1 MSDTKKNI
9 SSNLK
14 RLMNENNINN
24 SELSKKL
31 GVSESTVGKWLL
43 EKSVPRMGVIEQIA
57 SLFNVQKSEILEKHK
72 NDNTRA
78 DIITKDKDLLLSKY
92 SSLNIIG
99 KKEALKRVSELTEID
114 KYTTKLTLAAHND
127 DTSEDQIGLMLKDFE
142 EMDKW

>member
-72 NDNTRA
+72 GDSTRA

-92 SSLNIIG
+92 NSLNIIG
-99 KKEALKRVSELTEID
+99 KKEALKRVSELAEID

-127 DTSEDQIGLMLKDFE
+127 DTSEDQIDLMLKDFE

>member
-57 SLFNVQKSEILEKHK
+57 SLFNVQKSDILEQYKS
-72 NDNTRA
+72 NNTTE
-78 DIITKDKDLLLSKY
+78 DIITKDKYLLLSKY
-92 SSLNIIG
+92 NSLNVIG

-114 KYTTKLTLAAHND
+114 KYTTELTLAAHND
-127 DTSEDQIGLMLKDFE
+127 DTSEDQIDLMIKDFE